1 MITSELIKGQK
12 VLEGLTED
20 QVQAIE
26 TLAKNA
32 ENEVAARITGQVHQY
47 YDDNF
52 KAILGVEKPT
62 GVKSS
67 EFWKDQVAGLATKAA
82 KAGDNSEVDKLR
94 ATITD
99 LEEKIKNG
107 GGNAALLEKLEQE
120 KKELAATVEDL
131 RKKYGEVQE
140 EWKAKLTEKEKAFR
154 QSEVSRILDSQLSG
168 LKLNEAIPENLR
180 RIALNTAKADILSKY
195 EVETTDTGG
204 LIFKKDGV
212 ILSNKEN
219 GLNPYTGLELVSQH
233 EAVKDILHT
242 APNQGGAGTKA
253 GAGPKLAGDVVQVG
267 AVKTKVEAD
276 EAIKVALHAMGIA
289 STDPKYHE
297 IKKRTWK
304 EVVEPM
310 NLPLK

>member
-1 MITSELIKGQK
+1 MLDKELIKGQE
-12 VLEGLTED
+12 VLKTLTDE
-20 QVQAIE
+20 QVAAIE

-32 ENEVAARITGQVHQY
+32 EKEVADRVTGKVHGY
-47 YDDNF
+47 YDENF
-52 KAILGVEKPT
+52 EAILGVKKPSGT
-62 GVKSS
+62 FSS
-67 EFWKDQVAGLATKAA
+67 EFWKEQVAGLATKAA
-82 KAGDNSEVDKLR
+82 KAGDNTEAEKLR
-94 ATITD
+94 ATIAS
-99 LEEKIKNG
+99 LEEQIKKG
-107 GGNAALLEKLEQE
+107 GGNAALLEKLEKE
-120 KKELAATVEDL
+120 KAELSATVEDL

-195 EVETTDTGG
+195 EVETTDTGA

-242 APNQGGAGTKA
+242 APNQGGAGTKS

>member
-1 MITSELIKGQK
+1 MLDKELIKGQE
-12 VLEGLTED
+12 VLKTLTDE
-20 QVQAIE
+20 QVAAIE

-32 ENEVAARITGQVHQY
+32 ENEVANRVTGKVHGF
-47 YDDNF
+47 YDTNF
-52 KAILGVEKPT
+52 KEILGIEKPAGT
-62 GVKSS
+62 FSS
-67 EFWKDQVAGLATKAA
+67 EFWKEQVAALATKAA
-82 KAGDNSEVDKLR
+82 KAGDNTEIEKRDKR
-94 ATITD
+94 IEE
-99 LEEKIKNG
+99 LEASIKSG
-107 GGNAALLEKLEQE
+107 SGSSALVEKLQKENT
-120 KKELAATVEDL
+120 ELAATVEDL

-195 EVETTDTGG
+195 EAETTDTGG